1 MYPLYDAVATGCY
14 SCYELFTSS
23 CAGPSLQC
31 SQTALFFCPLN
42 LIPEMRGAF
51 PQIKRRP
58 SRPFPI

>member
-1 MYPLYDAVATGCY
+1 MEPCILCMMLLLPVAT
-14 SCYELFTSS
+14 SCLPQ
-23 CAGPSLQC
+23 ADAAPSLQC

-42 LIPEMRGAF
+42 LIPEMRGAL